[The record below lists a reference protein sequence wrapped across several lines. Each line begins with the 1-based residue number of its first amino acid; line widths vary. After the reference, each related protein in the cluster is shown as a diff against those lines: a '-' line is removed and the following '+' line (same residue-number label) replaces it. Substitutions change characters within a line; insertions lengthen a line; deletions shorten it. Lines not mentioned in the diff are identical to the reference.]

1 MEVAAAQQQVRSIY
15 IGGFVGQL
23 IIGAMWLISA
33 ALATWD
39 SLFVGALVL
48 VISGFFIYPLLQ
60 LVLRLSGRPA
70 SLPRDNPLRE
80 LAIEVALMVGPLLF
94 LVGAASLHRAVWFFP
109 STMIVIGAHYLP
121 FSFLYGMR
129 EFIGLAVAL
138 VFPGILIGMYAPQLS
153 TDGAWFTGVALV
165 VFAFIGRAAASR
177 GQVPE
182 LRGAVAR

>member
-1 MEVAAAQQQVRSIY
+1 MEVAKAQQQVRSIY
-15 IGGFVGQL
+15 MGGSVGQL
-23 IIGAMWLISA
+23 IIGILWLVSA

-39 SLFVGALVL
+39 SLFVGGAVL
-48 VISGFFIYPLLQ
+48 IISGFFIYPLLQ
-60 LVLRLSGRPA
+60 LVLWAAGKPA

-94 LVGAASLHRAVWFFP
+94 LVGAASLHRAAWFFP
-109 STMIVIGAHYLP
+109 SLMIVIGAHYLP

-153 TDGAWFTGVALV
+153 TAGSWFTGAVLVA
-165 VFAFIGRAAASR
+165 FAFVGRAAASR
-177 GQVPE
+177 GEIQE
-182 LRGAVAR
+182 LPGAVAH